1 MKKISI
7 KPKTIIALIIIVLV
21 VGALF
26 ITYPS
31 KDKLLKSAVELD
43 LQAYEYMQNENM
55 AKTVSDYEGKS
66 VILNGVIK
74 DIQSDCIII
83 RQGDF
88 SIAVYPWNR
97 EEIETLSKNDNIKI
111 VGELD
116 SVKFGGGDIR
126 KAFII
131 D

>member
-7 KPKTIIALIIIVLV
+7 KPKMIITLLIIILVIGVL
-21 VGALF
+21 F
-26 ITYPS
+26 CTYPS
-31 KDKLLKSAVELD
+31 KEKLLKSAVELD
-43 LQAYEYMQNENM
+43 LQSYEYMQSENM
-55 AKTVSDYEGKS
+55 AKTVSEYEGKS
-66 VILNGVIK
+66 VILNGIIK
-74 DIQSDCIII
+74 DIQSDCVII

-97 EEIETLSKNDNIKI
+97 EEIENLSDNEQIKI

-116 SVKFGGGDIR
+116 SVKYGGGDIR

>member
-1 MKKISI
+1 MKINI
-7 KPKTIIALIIIVLV
+7 KPKTIIALLIIILV
-21 VGALF
+21 VGALVF
-26 ITYPS
+26 TYPS
-31 KDKLLKSAVELD
+31 KGKLLKSAVELD
-43 LQAYEYMQNENM
+43 LQSYEYMQNQNM
-55 AKTVSDYEGKS
+55 AKTVSEYEGKS
-66 VILNGVIK
+66 VIVNGVIK

-83 RQGDF
+83 KQGDF

-97 EEIETLSKNDNIKI
+97 EDIEKLSKNDNIKI

-116 SVKFGGGDIR
+116 DVDFGGGDIR